1 MRKAFFHKVSD
12 VLIVAIGRYW
22 LIHDGTKSIWGATC
36 WYLVLLVQY
45 KAVLGEYKAQSRAQ
59 SRHKVGNK
67 VFECEIEK
75 V

>member
-1 MRKAFFHKVSD
+1 M
-12 VLIVAIGRYW
+12 
-22 LIHDGTKSIWGATC
+22 IHDGTKSIWGATC